1 MFCGVERGMRCLD
14 RSPALWSTSW
24 SNREI
29 IVTSNGHNPVCR
41 ARVKRE
47 TKLEKGVWGRGEEEE
62 ELLRS
67 PAPLWDGGSAMSLSQ
82 TKDSTLLVLLIIINL
97 IKWQLQLRTQR

>member
-1 MFCGVERGMRCLD
+1 MFCRVERGMRCLD

-24 SNREI
+24 SNKET
-29 IVTSNGHNPVCR
+29 IVTSDGHNPVCR

-47 TKLEKGVWGRGEEEE
+47 TKLEKEGCGGEKRRREVQC
-62 ELLRS
+62 S
-67 PAPLWDGGSAMSLSQ
+67 PAPLWDGGSTMSLSQ

-97 IKWQLQLRTQR
+97 IKWRLQLRTQ